1 MHTVAIKRFELKS
14 DKTGA
19 GNEIIGKF
27 EVEMNGFRLADC
39 ALMRLADGKLV
50 AFPPRGFRT
59 RGNRAPFH
67 FVDPELSAAFVE
79 RAVATWR
86 ALTGDTKIVAAG

>member
-1 MHTVAIKRFELKS
+1 MHTIAIKRFELKS
-14 DKTGA
+14 DTTGA

-27 EVEMNGFRLADC
+27 ECEINGFRLSDC

-50 AFPPRGFRT
+50 AHPPRGFRT

-67 FVDPELSAAFVE
+67 FVDADLAAAFVD

-86 ALTGDTKIVAAG
+86 ALSGETEIVAAG